1 MKRVKRNRGIEQ
13 LKSTYGR
20 MFTLPWVIGVLLFFA
35 IPFIQTVIFSFSTIE
50 ITVGEMKTTFVGFEH
65 YDYLLN
71 KHPYFAGAMRSG
83 ITSFLYSLP
92 IIVFLSMF
100 LAIILNQK
108 FAGRLLFRA
117 MYFAPVI
124 IASGEVM
131 SLLFGTSVASSG
143 DGVSM
148 GVTESFSA
156 NMINPQDITNLLG
169 LSGEIGT
176 FISDTIGRIFDLV
189 WSCGVQIVLF
199 IAGLQSIPRQLYEVS
214 KVEGATKWEEFWF
227 VTFPSLGRVTLL
239 VAMFT
244 MIELVV
250 ANRSNVAVQYA
261 ITEMGAGIYD
271 RTSAAILMYFAIASV
286 FIGAFLFLY
295 NRFLLRRWE

>member
-20 MFTLPWVIGVLLFFA
+20 MFTLPWVIGILLFFA
-35 IPFIQTVIFSFSTIE
+35 IPFVQTVIFSFSTIE
-50 ITVGEMKTTFVGFEH
+50 ITVGEMKTTFAGLEH

-71 KHPYFAGAMRSG
+71 KHPYFTGALRSG
-83 ITSFLYSLP
+83 ISTFLYSLP

-131 SLLFGTSVASSG
+131 TILFGIKIVG
-143 DGVSM
+143 DGAAM

-156 NMINPQDITNLLG
+156 NMINANDITSLLG
-169 LSGEIGT
+169 LSGEIGN
-176 FISDTIGRIFDLV
+176 FITDTIGRIFDLV

-239 VAMFT
+239 VGMYT

-250 ANRSNVAVQYA
+250 ENRSNTAVQYA

-271 RTSAAILMYFAIASV
+271 RTSAAILLYFAVASI
-286 FIGAFLFLY
+286 FIGAFMFLY

>member
-13 LKSTYGR
+13 LKSTYGKI
-20 MFTLPWVIGVLLFFA
+20 FTLPWVIGVLLFFA

-50 ITVGEMKTTFVGFEH
+50 ITVGEMKVTFVGFEH

-71 KHPYFAGAMRSG
+71 KHPYFSSVMRNG
-83 ITSFLYSLP
+83 ILTFLYSLP

-108 FAGRLLFRA
+108 FTGRLLFRA
-117 MYFAPVI
+117 LYFAPVI

-131 SLLFGTSVASSG
+131 SLIFGAEDIASGSGVA
-143 DGVSM
+143 V

-156 NMINPQDITNLLG
+156 NMINPQEITNLLG
-169 LSGEIGT
+169 LSGEIGK
-176 FISDTIGRIFDLV
+176 FITDTIGRIFDLI

-199 IAGLQSIPRQLYEVS
+199 IAGLQSVPSQLYEVS

-239 VAMFT
+239 VAMYT

-250 ANRSNVAVQYA
+250 ESRTNIAVQYS
-261 ITEMGAGIYD
+261 ITEMGAGVYD
-271 RTSAAILMYFAIASV
+271 RTSASILLYFAAASI